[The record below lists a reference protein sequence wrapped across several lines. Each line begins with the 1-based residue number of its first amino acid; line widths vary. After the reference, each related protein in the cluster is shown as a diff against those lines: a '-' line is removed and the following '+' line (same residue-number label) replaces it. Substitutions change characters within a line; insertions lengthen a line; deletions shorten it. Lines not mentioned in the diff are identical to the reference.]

1 MSEDNPPHFFSQL
14 SPLYPKPTEDGK
26 INTVQ
31 FLEASKSFIQIYDLM
46 GTTFYVVKKDMSGN
60 IEVKQTVNICG
71 LSINDSFNPF
81 QKLYKT
87 YNKASEKYKYLND
100 LIYEERNDPSLF
112 AVDALLWL
120 KRALEFTVAFVNGIC
135 EEHEKGKKSERIDH
149 LATEAYNQTLKPYH
163 MWLVQNLFKV
173 VVKSIS
179 YRSDLVK
186 SLYMGKVGSEDVLY
200 AGCSAYIKHLETN
213 LKIIVQMYDEWGLN
227 NDKKV

>member
-60 IEVKQTVNICG
+60 IE
-71 LSINDSFNPF
+71 
-81 QKLYKT
+81 KLYKT